1 MEQLVILSKL
11 EQEYLLH
18 AIEAAL
24 PLRDARQ
31 FFLWS
36 QGPLQAL
43 LPHQVMVCVQF
54 GAQDEL
60 QHVECLHSTVLDAAL
75 RCRLANRDD
84 GLALRLARHCL
95 APAPVRLPA
104 MLDAGP
110 GADPRKAGQALAP
123 FQGELREL
131 GLDNLLLH
139 GTERLPGGATFFA
152 LFGLSHRPQRRQ
164 AYFLE
169 LLLPYLHLG
178 LQRVAGR
185 QAQVRAGTLARP
197 VSAREAEILH
207 WVREGKSNEEI
218 GLILGISGLTVKNH
232 LQRLYRLLGVSNRA
246 HAITRGMALSLFDRP
261 AQALARAA

>member
-24 PLRDARQ
+24 PVREGRQ
-31 FFLWS
+31 FFLWT

-43 LPHQVMVCVQF
+43 LPHHIMVCLQF

-60 QHVECLHSTVLDAAL
+60 QHVECVHSTVLDAGLHA
-75 RCRLANRDD
+75 RLSNRDD
-84 GLALRLARHCL
+84 GLALRLARHCRDDT
-95 APAPVRLPA
+95 RLPA

-131 GLDNLLLH
+131 GLENMLIH
-139 GTERLPGGATFFA
+139 GTERLPGGATFFV
-152 LFGLSHRPQRRQ
+152 LFGLPHRPRSRQ

-169 LLLPYLHLG
+169 LLLPHLHLS
-178 LQRVAGR
+178 LQRIGRR
-185 QAQVRAGTLARP
+185 QAQARAGTLARP
-197 VSAREAEILH
+197 VSAREIEILR

-246 HAITRGMALSLFDRP
+246 HAITRGMALQLFDRP
-261 AQALARAA
+261 ALPLARAA

>member
-24 PLRDARQ
+24 PVQDARQ
-31 FFLWS
+31 FYLWA
-36 QGPLQAL
+36 QGQLQAL
-43 LPHQVMVCVQF
+43 LPHQIMVCLQF

-60 QHVECLHSTVLDAAL
+60 QHAECLHSTVLAPAL
-75 RCRLANRDD
+75 RQRLSNRDD
-84 GLALRLARHCL
+84 GLALRLARHCRQG
-95 APAPVRLPA
+95 VRLPA
-104 MLDAGP
+104 LLDAGP
-110 GADPRKAGQALAP
+110 GADPLKAGAGLAP

-131 GLDNLLLH
+131 GLDNVLLH
-139 GTERLPGGATFFA
+139 ASERLPGGSTCFV
-152 LFGLSHRPQRRQ
+152 LFGLPHRPRPRQ

-169 LLLPYLHLG
+169 LLLPYLHMN
-178 LQRVAGR
+178 LQRINR
-185 QAQVRAGTLARP
+185 QQAQARVGTLARP

-246 HAITRGMALSLFDRP
+246 QAIARGMALQLFERAP
-261 AQALARAA
+261 LPLACAA